1 MFVIIIVKFCLKKAK
16 NQSKEE
22 KRFYINSKQLFIMAM
37 ILSVNFGLGWA
48 LGLVATADLP
58 REFYLTFVYI
68 FSLFVG
74 MQGVLIFLL
83 HCARS
88 AVARN
93 FWTYLFYTICLCK
106 KSKEAKTVSG
116 HKMPTGTPF
125 ATPGPRRKFRDPL
138 QNVPLSSRGS
148 MPGSPHVI
156 IKNPV
161 HGLGEADTG
170 FTDLPQ
176 SNVFESLDLWQEIEA
191 GMANAA
197 IDPKKKSLKEKK
209 LSKKMSKKES
219 KKKLSK
225 KESKKK
231 LSKEQSKKKLK
242 KEEESK
248 SLIKDTSKELR
259 GSLYSLG
266 EMSLTGSQAL
276 EIEFAPSIKGNS
288 SSDEEEEKKWRKLS
302 AQFESINAM
311 VNESFIES
319 KRETMKKTKESPIQE
334 TEEVD
339 VAVIVTEEANAPQ
352 DIIIRVEDEEGE
364 EDASIATQQD
374 KEEEEE
380 TQHKGETVSTSE
392 KDPEEEEEEEGKE
405 GKEDET
411 TAAEETEEIELPIKA
426 ETIEGEETEAAEK
439 SEEEEEGKEGKEDET
454 TAAEETEE
462 MEVALIVSVERDGE
476 IEEEGTGP
484 EEQGNEEKEEIVPT
498 LTKDEEDEDSGEE
511 ISVNDTT

>member
-1 MFVIIIVKFCLKKAK
+1 MFVIIIVKFCRKKAK
-16 NQSKEE
+16 NQTKEE

-88 AVARN
+88 AIARN

-138 QNVPLSSRGS
+138 QNLPLSSRGS

-161 HGLGEADTG
+161 HGLDEADTG

-191 GMANAA
+191 GMVNAA

-209 LSKKMSKKES
+209 FSKKMSKKES

-319 KRETMKKTKESPIQE
+319 KREPKKKMKESSIQE

-352 DIIIRVEDEEGE
+352 GIIIRVEDEEGE
-364 EDASIATQQD
+364 EDTSIATQED
-374 KEEEEE
+374 KEEEEEE

-392 KDPEEEEEEEGKE
+392 KDPEEEEEGKE

-411 TAAEETEEIELPIKA
+411 TAAEEMEEIELPIKA

-454 TAAEETEE
+454 MAAEETEE

-484 EEQGNEEKEEIVPT
+484 EEQDNEEKEEIVPT
-498 LTKDEEDEDSGEE
+498 LTKDEEDEDLGE
-511 ISVNDTT
+511 D